1 MKSNPIAIPAEFNGI
16 QNPLRLTW
24 RDLIKNTVREIVIDK
39 VTDPVPHIEKNVI
52 ESVPLADQ
60 ENLKAL
66 IIDELRRLHEGVLS
80 RYGLRPSEFN
90 SWKNL

>member
-1 MKSNPIAIPAEFNGI
+1 MKSNHSTISAEFDGI
-16 QNPLRLTW
+16 QNPLRLIW
-24 RDLIKNTVREIVIDK
+24 RDRIKNTVREIVVDK
-39 VTDPVPHIEKNVI
+39 IADPISHIEKNVI

-90 SWKNL
+90 SWKSL